1 MADNDAFLRN
11 LDAVIAR
18 RGSGGP
24 QALDG
29 DTIREA
35 GGAPDVR
42 LEDSKARETAKP
54 FKGTGDQPGA
64 VPAHVSLQRWL
75 VAHPDAVRTPSG
87 RQDVY
92 GRDVGDYVTPDG
104 QSADEFQIRSGMA
117 ENGGKRG
124 EDGFY
129 ASLRA
134 QIADVTGNYDHL
146 DPVQREL
153 IRQRDIESNIGADA
167 FQEAFY
173 AGGHGPQL
181 TPNGGIDERGE
192 FGKGVD
198 AGLHGLKQSW
208 HGMGALLSDA
218 LGDEDGMNESLSQM
232 NEDEANFI
240 ARGGGQRV
248 ARVEDIK
255 SIEDGMD
262 WVAGGLG
269 QVITSTVPTL
279 VTGGVGGI
287 AARTAVSVASQRVKN
302 RVVREVTEELRNKV
316 AGPVQPSV
324 VAALA
329 DPRGA
334 KALETLAKY
343 KMVKHAGTIGA
354 ATGAWMGSGT
364 IESGTLYEELAA
376 RGVNDWRTALIGGS
390 AAGALDVAGL
400 AFAVGKVL
408 PGADSVAVD
417 GITKILT
424 SGVFKHFIASSG
436 VESGTEGLQEFIH
449 AAAIAYEDPTFDLN
463 GPEAQSRII
472 NGIALGALGGAVLGG
487 TAKVAGN
494 TREYLGGVGEKAKAI
509 AREDAAGGTPPPP
522 GGNAAVPPGGTP
534 PEHTPGMLPDP
545 LVRRPGDLSD
555 DTIAEIDTAVAQQ
568 HLRETRS
575 AIDTLE
581 AIPEQDRD
589 QETVEALAWN
599 RREHEAAKQALTL
612 SVAGDEEIAA
622 AVNTP
627 DETLRE
633 YARDE
638 NQRGDPDADFKEW
651 LRPREQRG
659 SKTQERNDTRRAHV
673 LRLMEPMTPAE
684 AARIR
689 TRKAA
694 LIERLK
700 KQEPTEDSQELMDM
714 LLEEAASLSDE
725 GLKARMIADERAKF
739 AHEKNIPQNDRID
752 VPAAPTRT
760 TQPVAPAVVPVPTED
775 ESAAALHEVF
785 PATAPEMH
793 RGQDRMTDQQH
804 RAASWKP
811 ANPAYHPAGT
821 TSTIIWPGQLR
832 ARDGGPSALNNE
844 LTAAGAGAEV
854 NRVLTQPKKDGKKA
868 TPLELFRHPE
878 LPGKVYAG
886 KKAFDAALA
895 KARGAKP
902 TAAPPAPT
910 TVATA
915 PTAKSAPVVLPP
927 PPLTLDRKKIVAWY
941 DGQFAGNTAK
951 LTEAAEHP
959 GTSEEIERQRAYAK
973 WRLKP
978 TAATAPAAAPTVVEA
993 PAKETALDKQTINT
1007 QAAYAADKPDFEA
1020 ASIEA
1025 DVLKKHGKAG
1035 VDYFVETLNAIRAS
1049 HAGSVLQRAPYKPRG
1064 SKQESI
1070 TPPPATTTP
1079 VNAVSS
1085 ELSGVRVHGVDEAVA
1100 RGTGRITVTND
1111 GVDVPF
1117 DKFALSV
1124 EENEAEVG
1132 YVQIADRGAGSKG
1145 IGTRAY
1151 VDLGAQLAK
1160 RGIKLVSSRTQ
1171 HAPGRKLWERLAAQG
1186 HAVYNSEARRFEFT
1200 VRGQKPT
1207 SPAAATATAA
1217 APRDEL
1223 AEAKA
1228 ELAAFEAQYPQVK
1241 RETKRRQR
1249 GGYGGSIAESV
1260 DENGKVKRTRIGMRY
1275 DKDMEGDDLLDA
1287 TGRRGGIS
1295 FEEGEKTHGFDPADM
1310 RAANTNG
1317 RIGYYPFRKHG
1328 TNTLDDLARRLHDDG
1343 ILASNSL
1350 SDLVTALG
1358 QNLGGDVD
1366 GRFLGAGE
1374 LEADVE
1380 ARAIAENH
1388 QFLLDRVEK
1397 LSGNT
1402 REASQSAAPLSRQEK
1417 EAAENEKVI
1426 TQSGH
1431 SVVALLSH
1439 LAKNARRPQDRV
1451 LARAIHAIFKARGG
1465 YPLLITED
1473 RANLNAAGKARA
1485 ANVRRGYYMESTV
1498 YPHGAVF
1505 LQTANQMAERGGEVG
1520 TDTETILHELFH
1532 AAVARAYN
1540 APTTAVERVASAR
1553 IKGVVNHLRSIE
1565 RPAGIPEVIWD
1576 HITGKNGGDEVMA
1589 AVITSPEI
1597 RHELDKIPY
1606 NKYQSV
1612 LGMIVD
1618 AILKLLNRTAKV
1630 GKQTTVSREV
1640 EAVVREMLASPG
1652 VKELRPALGGVRF
1665 APTAREDIAVIAS
1678 EAEAKFKEV
1687 YGKSADRATLY
1698 AWAYDGDGKE
1708 LFGPVL
1714 AQDVFT
1720 EIPAK
1725 KLRGDTTLR
1734 FAYAPVRNATVQLM
1748 ARKES
1753 LMTAPVSYDT
1763 LNQARVDVRNE
1774 DTEIEAPLIDG
1785 ENDAEPGTQFDLD
1798 FGDDFGSD
1806 VAAPVDDDV
1815 AMDDEPLSEFDKQ
1828 SDLSE
1833 QSRIERAAKIVTKG
1847 VEEARNAKRDERKDP
1862 TNARFQHV
1870 FPMTYIDSE
1879 GEISVARNGIT
1890 LNLIEIGKIGE
1901 ALRAETSEMQSEA
1914 DSNARA
1920 LDNLLRGLDAI
1931 SGDPTVWPQTELTP
1945 ENIEAFSFIADG
1957 VDLRTNL
1964 PITER
1969 DGVYRDSYGD
1979 VVYVPAEMNLWRRRN
1994 SKKETGAE
2002 LTQVAWIDTSGFLRT
2017 PDLADK
2023 VIAMR
2028 GRGTEGEVTFG
2039 AASKP
2044 PSGSPLKDAKDLRSE
2059 AMIYNKEIT
2068 LEDMPNAMIPV
2079 VHKLERVNKGPLD
2092 ETNVYRL
2099 SDVWR
2104 RARNALAKPE
2114 TSQADALVIMRT
2126 VAGHAGVPFKR
2137 GDARLNTKQRWG
2149 ILNTLME
2156 EHDQAERAPGTAG
2169 IEPSRARVNEHDMSR
2184 LTEAAPWTT
2193 ILGRMAEIQD
2203 QRDMRKA
2210 QGRTVPSDN
2219 HVQEAD
2225 ELAGEPAAPRAMF
2238 SRSTKLDPKD
2248 RSSVGAQQG
2257 KQATADLLATN
2268 KSAPKSPALDL
2279 LGNVAR
2285 GTDPKDIPDAHIWAS
2300 QSTWMEIIAQIAKA
2314 AKVKEVADANTPI
2327 ETGAEFG
2334 RRVPNAVRLDTET
2347 PLRGPGAHNPAENAG
2362 PGPDVTKYGPEGL
2375 THLTYVEPLGDQTS
2389 AKEVEAKGNRV
2400 DASEQPLQYSGDSR
2414 SETAHK
2420 LGTEYNAAVAKL
2432 EEMVARGDA
2441 KSLIAAQRAVAKYAY
2456 KKWRA
2461 AEDAPYV
2468 ASDLREAPVAGVE
2481 FSPEVESTISKK
2493 VLDVVRQVLTY
2504 TGVDKATRTRVLGRA
2519 GLERMLAN
2527 YRAAGSKLTQEQRI
2541 EVSNAIE
2548 DINAVLNSGAP
2559 GAVLRS
2565 STGDLIV
2572 YVDTAAAGMTP
2583 QHWAAVLLHEFGHVA
2598 ERATFDAGMNRRV
2611 PRKNGELDLLK
2622 INNTL
2627 ARLLKDK
2634 DIVNPDISEMLQS
2647 RYGISKLH
2655 ADVIAEALPLADA
2668 DPDFSFNEW
2677 MADQWVAFAMRA
2689 EVKTSKGITALL
2701 EATKESILKIFDA
2714 FAAMLGFK
2722 KSPEYSRTASR
2733 FFQYMAWKGAGF
2745 DVLLD
2750 GTSASADSVI
2760 QMLDAKNGVV
2770 PPTGFRQKFETFAP
2784 LYITQ
2789 AEAEKAAGEQWTK
2802 WKNSNNVA
2810 MRMYN
2815 AAEPR
2820 VSPTIQN
2827 GMRVFM
2833 RTLGRLLLWNA
2844 AYIKSTPNL
2853 HPFLRTVADV
2863 FDSGQFHHTWLG
2875 QMNIWSHEFT
2885 EAVGRHANGVSREDW
2900 NKMSRRA
2907 QAEASLNADETE
2919 MLRKALIAGVDFN
2932 TVTGMPE
2939 RVKRS
2944 GLAVRALNKRIYDTT
2959 RDVMIKSGGQ
2969 SYVDKV
2975 FKQDPTYFH
2984 RRWNAEAIL
2993 ATDQSVFRFIEMLT
3007 KAGVQPSSAHDFV
3020 EQLRTGNVYEIA
3032 DADDLT
3038 VRPGT
3043 ASGARERVLPSNAEL
3058 LKSGIDPEEFINPS
3072 LGDTMVGYMREMSK
3086 TVALASFFGGTI
3098 SPKTEGALVGTDEDK
3113 PYWWPTAKINVALNR
3128 AYGRAPVTG
3137 GVNNAPRMARADVDY
3152 IATKAIPALLGRL
3165 GQDLDP
3171 TARRWMQNTQA
3182 VLNLLLLPLS
3192 TLSSLPDMAG
3202 ALIRSGDFKLAFD
3215 GAQRAFLQ
3223 GSATRAAL
3231 VQDTELLGFI
3241 SHSAIDALNAQMYGD
3256 NAIDA
3261 PFAAKVN
3268 HFLFKYNL
3276 QNVFTQNTRVMATA
3290 VAISWVKDRHARA
3303 RAGDQQAKDDLI
3315 DVLPYRTSTYE
3326 RPQMLAPASGS
3337 ETVDKH
3343 KIDDV
3348 LNALDKFAE
3357 SGHSV
3362 REMED
3367 RASINRAGNGYVGYA
3382 GDLLIVRAVLSQFV
3396 NESILNPHSG
3406 HRPVWA
3412 SDPKWMLFFHLKQ
3425 FMYSFHKVIL
3435 GRLANNFVK
3444 AFGARDGHLAMR
3456 TAMTAL
3462 PLLGLA
3468 AFALAVRNVV
3478 QYSIAGD
3485 EPPEDRVLEGGWEY
3499 FLNVMQRAGVFG
3511 VGQMFMDVYASADRG
3526 QIAVLAPLG
3535 PTFGKFADVAQS
3547 LGQDEDKWSEGTTG
3561 EVINN
3566 LPGAATLPWLR
3577 SMIQNQ
3583 LD

>member
-1 MADNDAFLRN
+1 MV
-11 LDAVIAR
+11 VIA
-18 RGSGGP
+18 GFAAPIAPSDV
-24 QALDG
+24 QALG
-29 DTIREA
+29 YDTDTFI
-35 GGAPDVR
+35 D
-42 LEDSKARETAKP
+42 ARMT
-54 FKGTGDQPGA
+54 
-64 VPAHVSLQRWL
+64 
-75 VAHPDAVRTPSG
+75 
-87 RQDVY
+87 
-92 GRDVGDYVTPDG
+92 
-104 QSADEFQIRSGMA
+104 
-117 ENGGKRG
+117 
-124 EDGFY
+124 
-129 ASLRA
+129 ASL
-134 QIADVTGNYDHL
+134 T
-146 DPVQREL
+146 
-153 IRQRDIESNIGADA
+153 
-167 FQEAFY
+167 
-173 AGGHGPQL
+173 
-181 TPNGGIDERGE
+181 
-192 FGKGVD
+192 
-198 AGLHGLKQSW
+198 
-208 HGMGALLSDA
+208 
-218 LGDEDGMNESLSQM
+218 
-232 NEDEANFI
+232 
-240 ARGGGQRV
+240 
-248 ARVEDIK
+248 
-255 SIEDGMD
+255 
-262 WVAGGLG
+262 
-269 QVITSTVPTL
+269 
-279 VTGGVGGI
+279 
-287 AARTAVSVASQRVKN
+287 
-302 RVVREVTEELRNKV
+302 
-316 AGPVQPSV
+316 
-324 VAALA
+324 
-329 DPRGA
+329 
-334 KALETLAKY
+334 
-343 KMVKHAGTIGA
+343 
-354 ATGAWMGSGT
+354 
-364 IESGTLYEELAA
+364 
-376 RGVNDWRTALIGGS
+376 
-390 AAGALDVAGL
+390 
-400 AFAVGKVL
+400 AVGKQV
-408 PGADSVAVD
+408 
-417 GITKILT
+417 
-424 SGVFKHFIASSG
+424 
-436 VESGTEGLQEFIH
+436 
-449 AAAIAYEDPTFDLN
+449 YERL
-463 GPEAQSRII
+463 
-472 NGIALGALGGAVLGG
+472 
-487 TAKVAGN
+487 
-494 TREYLGGVGEKAKAI
+494 
-509 AREDAAGGTPPPP
+509 
-522 GGNAAVPPGGTP
+522 
-534 PEHTPGMLPDP
+534 
-545 LVRRPGDLSD
+545 
-555 DTIAEIDTAVAQQ
+555 
-568 HLRETRS
+568 
-575 AIDTLE
+575 
-581 AIPEQDRD
+581 
-589 QETVEALAWN
+589 ALA
-599 RREHEAAKQALTL
+599 AFSTK
-612 SVAGDEEIAA
+612 
-622 AVNTP
+622 
-627 DETLRE
+627 
-633 YARDE
+633 
-638 NQRGDPDADFKEW
+638 RGF
-651 LRPREQRG
+651 
-659 SKTQERNDTRRAHV
+659 
-673 LRLMEPMTPAE
+673 
-684 AARIR
+684 
-689 TRKAA
+689 
-694 LIERLK
+694 
-700 KQEPTEDSQELMDM
+700 
-714 LLEEAASLSDE
+714 
-725 GLKARMIADERAKF
+725 MIADKANGKLF
-739 AHEKNIPQNDRID
+739 VYNDRG
-752 VPAAPTRT
+752 
-760 TQPVAPAVVPVPTED
+760 ELLD
-775 ESAAALHEVF
+775 ESSALFGRVVGDTNAAGV
-785 PATAPEMH
+785 T
-793 RGQDRMTDQQH
+793 
-804 RAASWKP
+804 
-811 ANPAYHPAGT
+811 PAGT
-821 TSTIIWPGQLR
+821 YGLSIR
-832 ARDGGPSALNNE
+832 APQNAQDYTGGKVAFLVKDESLVPAGNLFVALHSVYTRD
-844 LTAAGAGAEV
+844 TANDRQAMLDSETTAD
-854 NRVLTQPKKDGKKA
+854 NRVSSGC
-868 TPLELFRHPE
+868 
-878 LPGKVYAG
+878 
-886 KKAFDAALA
+886 
-895 KARGAKP
+895 
-902 TAAPPAPT
+902 
-910 TVATA
+910 
-915 PTAKSAPVVLPP
+915 
-927 PPLTLDRKKIVAWY
+927 
-941 DGQFAGNTAK
+941 
-951 LTEAAEHP
+951 
-959 GTSEEIERQRAYAK
+959 
-973 WRLKP
+973 
-978 TAATAPAAAPTVVEA
+978 
-993 PAKETALDKQTINT
+993 INT
-1007 QAAYAADKPDFEA
+1007 QSRVFT
-1020 ASIEA
+1020 
-1025 DVLKKHGKAG
+1025 DVILA
-1035 VDYFVETLNAIRAS
+1035 
-1049 HAGSVLQRAPYKPRG
+1049 
-1064 SKQESI
+1064 
-1070 TPPPATTTP
+1070 
-1079 VNAVSS
+1079 
-1085 ELSGVRVHGVDEAVA
+1085 
-1100 RGTGRITVTND
+1100 
-1111 GVDVPF
+1111 
-1117 DKFALSV
+1117 
-1124 EENEAEVG
+1124 NEAMFDG
-1132 YVQIADRGAGSKG
+1132 ATIAVLDESGA
-1145 IGTRAY
+1145 
-1151 VDLGAQLAK
+1151 V
-1160 RGIKLVSSRTQ
+1160 
-1171 HAPGRKLWERLAAQG
+1171 
-1186 HAVYNSEARRFEFT
+1186 
-1200 VRGQKPT
+1200 
-1207 SPAAATATAA
+1207 
-1217 APRDEL
+1217 
-1223 AEAKA
+1223 
-1228 ELAAFEAQYPQVK
+1228 
-1241 RETKRRQR
+1241 
-1249 GGYGGSIAESV
+1249 
-1260 DENGKVKRTRIGMRY
+1260 
-1275 DKDMEGDDLLDA
+1275 
-1287 TGRRGGIS
+1287 
-1295 FEEGEKTHGFDPADM
+1295 
-1310 RAANTNG
+1310 
-1317 RIGYYPFRKHG
+1317 
-1328 TNTLDDLARRLHDDG
+1328 
-1343 ILASNSL
+1343 
-1350 SDLVTALG
+1350 
-1358 QNLGGDVD
+1358 
-1366 GRFLGAGE
+1366 
-1374 LEADVE
+1374 
-1380 ARAIAENH
+1380 
-1388 QFLLDRVEK
+1388 
-1397 LSGNT
+1397 
-1402 REASQSAAPLSRQEK
+1402 REASRSAAPLSRQEK

-1451 LARAIHAIFKARGG
+1451 LARAIYAIFKARGG
-1465 YPLLITED
+1465 FPLLITED

-1485 ANVRRGYYMESTV
+1485 ANVRRGYYMDSTV

-1665 APTAREDIAVIAS
+1665 APTAREDIAAVAT

-1879 GEISVARNGIT
+1879 GDIAVAMNGIT

-1901 ALRAETSEMQSEA
+1901 KLRAETSELQSEA
-1914 DSNARA
+1914 DKNARA

-1931 SGDPTVWPQTELTP
+1931 SGASTVWPQTELTP
-1945 ENIEAFSFIADG
+1945 ENIEAFGWSEVDATSGETKLFGFIADG
-1957 VDLRTNL
+1957 VDLRTGL

-1979 VVYVPAEMNLWRRRN
+1979 VVYVPAEMNLWRRRGGT
-1994 SKKETGAE
+1994 KESGAE
-2002 LTQVAWIDTSGFLRT
+2002 LTQVAWIDTSDFLRT

-2059 AMIYNKEIT
+2059 AVIYNKEIT

-2104 RARNALAKPE
+2104 RARSALAKPE
-2114 TSQADALVIMRT
+2114 TSRDDALVIMRT

-2137 GDARLNTKQRWG
+2137 GDARLNTKQRWD

-2156 EHDQAERAPGTAG
+2156 EHDQAERAMFGA
-2169 IEPSRARVNEHDMSR
+2169 EER
-2184 LTEAAPWTT
+2184 EA
-2193 ILGRMAEIQD
+2193 
-2203 QRDMRKA
+2203 
-2210 QGRTVPSDN
+2210 
-2219 HVQEAD
+2219 
-2225 ELAGEPAAPRAMF
+2225 LAGEPAAPRAMF

-2257 KQATADLLATN
+2257 KQNPVNLMVINEHAKT
-2268 KSAPKSPALDL
+2268 SPAFAL
-2279 LGNVAR
+2279 LEAVAR
-2285 GTDPKDIPDAHIWAS
+2285 GKYAVPDGQIWAS
-2300 QSTWMEIIAQIAKA
+2300 QSTWMEIVAQIAKA

-2334 RRVPNAVRLDTET
+2334 RRNDKTAARESTAGAPTVQVTKVISGAQTGADIGGLKAAKDLGITTGGTMPKGWRTDEGSKPEYAADFGLQESERADYVARTIDNVNNSDATIAILWGSSVGTSKTIGYAQGGKWENGVPET
-2347 PLRGPGAHNPAENAG
+2347 SLEGHRPVLVITTRDPVQATREVIAFLRTTGAKTINIAGHREKSQNGIEAFTTRVIRDALKPAPTPIGEEVTRGPGAHNPAESAG

-2527 YRAAGSKLTQEQRI
+2527 YRAAGPKLTQEQRI

-2714 FAAMLGFK
+2714 FASMLGFK

-2789 AEAEKAAGEQWTK
+2789 VEAEKAAGEQWTK

-2844 AYIKSTPNL
+2844 AYIKSIPNL

-2885 EAVGRHANGVSREDW
+2885 EAVGRHANGISREDW

-2907 QAEASLNADETE
+2907 QVDAALSADETE

-3137 GVNNAPRMARADVDY
+3137 GANNAPRMARADVDY